1 MPLLQKPRD
10 PTVDVSCAVMNVEAP
25 VLAIPAHAAAP
36 VAAVIPELIG
46 EAAADDLRE
55 LVCAL

>member
-1 MPLLQKPRD
+1 MPVLQKPRD
-10 PTVDVSCAVMNVEAP
+10 LAVDVSYAVVNVEAP
-25 VLAIPAHAAAP
+25 FLAVPVHADAS